1 METQV
6 LLNAL
11 DNAIEAEKNIALKML
26 MAYSKEAIN
35 RMSVDLN
42 KTADV
47 LSKTTD
53 FRTLA
58 NILRLSAK
66 GE

>member
-11 DNAIEAEKNIALKML
+11 NNAIEAEENIALKML

-42 KTADV
+42 ETADV

-53 FRTLA
+53 FHTLA
-58 NILRLSAK
+58 NILRLSAN

>member
-11 DNAIEAEKNIALKML
+11 DNAIEAEENIALKML
-26 MAYSKEAIN
+26 MVYSKESIN
-35 RMSVDLN
+35 RMSTDL
-42 KTADV
+42 KETADV
-47 LSKTTD
+47 LSKTTN
-53 FRTLA
+53 FHTLA